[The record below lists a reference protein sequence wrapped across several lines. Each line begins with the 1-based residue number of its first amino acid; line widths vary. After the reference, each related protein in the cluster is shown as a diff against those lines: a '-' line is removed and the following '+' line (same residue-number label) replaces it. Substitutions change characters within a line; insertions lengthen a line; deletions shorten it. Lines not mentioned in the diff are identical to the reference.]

1 MFHLTRARYEHTFF
15 ATYRDTPQIVLW
27 LDDCA
32 GQNKNWGLLCY
43 VVYLVNSNETSTEI
57 VELHYLEPG
66 HPFMSVDSFHHRVE
80 LQ

>member
-1 MFHLTRARYEHTFF
+1 
-15 ATYRDTPQIVLW
+15 
-27 LDDCA
+27 
-32 GQNKNWGLLCY
+32 LLCY